1 MPRPLFVTPK
11 GEMWGQSR
19 KAVSTAGRLGGASET
34 SLTPNHET
42 TNDGEHGPLLSWTTE
57 GARLADHPAL
67 DSEGSGGMTL
77 PPASCRQGGGC
88 VSCRAD
94 RGLGTDTLGVTH

>member
-19 KAVSTAGRLGGASET
+19 KAVSTVGRLGGASET

-67 DSEGSGGMTL
+67 DSEGSGGMT
-77 PPASCRQGGGC
+77 PAPRILQTRGWLCLLQGRQGPG
-88 VSCRAD
+88 D
-94 RGLGTDTLGVTH
+94 